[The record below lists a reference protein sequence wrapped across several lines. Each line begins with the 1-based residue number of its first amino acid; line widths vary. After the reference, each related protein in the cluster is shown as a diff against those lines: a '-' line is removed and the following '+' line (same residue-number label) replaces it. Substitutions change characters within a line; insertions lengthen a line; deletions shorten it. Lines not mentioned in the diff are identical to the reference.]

1 MRGFSIISLTT
12 CPCFMV
18 ISMFG
23 DLALTLCLSNIV
35 LRLGLGVSVWRV
47 FNFWCKRFVALAPV
61 RLTSF
66 QQPGCVIGTSVVGER
81 NQAFVLGPIFTICLQ
96 LLRCI
101 FQKWCQECSA
111 RLLLQCFFPQTSA
124 GRRGSYLV
132 CTETGLPVRISGRR
146 GCQELLSPAANS
158 LSVRI
163 SSRECCLELLI
174 ELPSPAANSLPYI
187 YIYRVA

>member
-1 MRGFSIISLTT
+1 M
-12 CPCFMV
+12 
-18 ISMFG
+18 
-23 DLALTLCLSNIV
+23 
-35 LRLGLGVSVWRV
+35 
-47 FNFWCKRFVALAPV
+47 
-61 RLTSF
+61 
-66 QQPGCVIGTSVVGER
+66 VGER

-187 YIYRVA
+187 YIYIELPSPAANSLLVRISSRRGCLKHLWTSALVAMLSSTHCQATWGGVPKTIIPFVWGPRAGFF